1 MDKKKLIIVSVLAIF
16 VVAMSLSAVSASKT
30 KSTTFK
36 IAKNAKYWKNVK
48 GDTIEYFYETQK
60 GMQYEPGV
68 HVEALCLKYGDL
80 DDAKH
85 VKLKKATVWFKKN
98 KNKKG
103 KKKIKRSSS
112 KVRYNTIS
120 INLVKGYK
128 PYKLKVWYKVK

>member
-1 MDKKKLIIVSVLAIF
+1 MDKKKLLIVSVLAIF

-48 GDTIEYFYETQK
+48 GDTIEYFYEPQQ
-60 GMQYEPGV
+60 GMQYDPGV
-68 HVEALCLKYGDL
+68 TVEALCLKYGDL

-98 KNKKG
+98 KG

-112 KVRYNTIS
+112 KVRYNS
-120 INLVKGYK
+120 INIKLVKGYT